1 MDNKNAKEIR
11 DNESSSTSNNQEPE
25 VAPDTQAVL
34 EKFDRDSTTRKHR
47 SKTVYYI
54 MMIVAILYSLF
65 HIYLVFNPMPTLQSR
80 SIHVAIGLVLIFLLY
95 PMYKSQDRGKV
106 PIYDWILSLG
116 GIATALYIY
125 VEYTEIMTARISPNT
140 MDIIMGI
147 VAVILVLEA
156 ARRVTG
162 LILPILALI
171 FLSYPFFSH
180 MDFLPNMMMTRQY
193 DIGDIFR
200 QLYLSTEG
208 LYSTAIGASLN
219 FIFLFILFGAFLQK
233 SGMGQFFNDL
243 ALAIAG
249 GYKGGPAKVAVVS
262 SGFMGSINGAAV
274 ANVVSTGAFT
284 IPLMKKVGYDKN
296 FAGAVE
302 ASASVGGQILPP
314 IMGASAF
321 IMAETTGINYGVIAL
336 GAMFPAL
343 LYYFAVIMQVH
354 YRAGK
359 KNLKGISKDNLPVIK
374 EVMLERGHLL
384 IPLVGL
390 VVMLFLNFPIA
401 RAALYTL
408 ALTVVVAMLRKSTRM
423 SVKDVVLALA
433 SGAQQALS
441 VMIACAVVGIIIG
454 VVSLTG
460 FASIMTSAIAS
471 IGAGSL
477 FLTLFFTMI
486 ASMILGMGL
495 PSIPAYIITAT
506 MAAPALAEF
515 GIPIL
520 VAHMFV
526 FYFGIFANVT
536 PPVALAAFAGAGIS
550 GGDPMRTGFQ
560 ALKLSIAG
568 FLIPFIFVYEPAMLL
583 VDVEGLATNAR
594 EYPLAS
600 AIDVIMVV
608 ASTLIGLVALAAALE
623 GWFKKRI
630 NWFIRILL
638 IASAVLLIIP
648 ETWSDI
654 AGVGTAIVLLS
665 LNYMSYKKHG
675 DGHGEEGTQTI
686 KLENV

>member
-1 MDNKNAKEIR
+1 MDKQNDKEIR
-11 DNESSSTSNNQEPE
+11 DHESLSTTDNREPE

-34 EKFDRDSTTRKHR
+34 EKFDRDSTTRNYR

-54 MMIVAILYSLF
+54 MMIIAILYSLF

-106 PIYDWILSLG
+106 PIYDWILSIG
-116 GIATALYIY
+116 GISTALYIY
-125 VEYTEIMTARISPNT
+125 VEYNEIMTSRISPNT

-147 VAVILVLEA
+147 LAVILVLEA

-180 MDFLPNMMMTRQY
+180 MDFLPNMMMTREY

-208 LYSTAIGASLN
+208 LFSTAIGASLN

-249 GYKGGPAKVAVVS
+249 GYKGGPAKVAVIS

-296 FAGAVE
+296 FSGAVE
-302 ASASVGGQILPP
+302 ASSSVGGQILPP

-336 GAMFPAL
+336 GAMFPAI

-359 KNLKGISKDNLPVIK
+359 KNLKGISRDNLPVIK
-374 EVMLERGHLL
+374 EVLLERGHLL

-408 ALTVVVAMLRKSTRM
+408 ALTVVVAMLRKTTRM

-536 PPVALAAFAGAGIS
+536 PPVALAAFAGAGVS

-560 ALKLSIAG
+560 ALKLSVAG

-608 ASTLIGLVALAAALE
+608 ASTLIGLIAIAAALE
-623 GWFKKRI
+623 GWFMKRI
-630 NWFIRILL
+630 NWVMRILL
-638 IASAVLLIIP
+638 IGSAVLLIVP

-654 AGVGTAIVLLS
+654 AGVATAIVLLG

-675 DGHGEEGTQTI
+675 DGHGAAVNETVS
-686 KLENV
+686 LDDV